1 MKYIRSFDSDSQVR
15 EVLKSPSRDYS
26 HKPLLYRVG
35 ESSHIS
41 YDDPRKHE
49 NSFYVRVR
57 ILEDQG
63 LGAFDPTFKFSVVP
77 EVDREFT
84 CTVDWGD
91 GTVETLTAKKDKYN
105 RYSLSHTYPSA
116 GEYEMEMY
124 DCSVR
129 YDLKGDP
136 DKSYQNMFYEYHQ
149 DFYRGYSTKAI
160 RICIPSFVKSI
171 GKSTFSQYEDF
182 EIHGDDLVSPY
193 TVPYGVKEIG
203 DYAWE
208 GCYGLYELNLPES
221 IKSIDSYV
229 VKLCEN
235 LKEFIIPDSCETIAG
250 LVVIGCT
257 KLKRIHIGKS
267 LKSIRWIYF
276 TKSVEEITC
285 NPDNQYFMVR
295 DGLLCDKS
303 GSSLIAIPP
312 SLRRDIVIPEGVT
325 TLGSNFG
332 YHGYPTDVRAAEGIE
347 GASVTQEQIDQFSN
361 NYHSL
366 SLPSTFISL
375 NTEATGGYTF
385 HGMTELESISV
396 HPDNPK
402 FTSQDGLLY
411 TKSMDTIVGYPT
423 GKRRYNPGTEV
434 IPEGVKTI
442 APTVFADT
450 YWLESI
456 SFPSTLES
464 IGKWAFEFYGFVENT
479 DYIPRLNTIY
489 SYAMT
494 APTLGE
500 EAFVSIPSNGTLHIK
515 AGATGYDAWLN
526 AGLTGWTIVEDL

>member
-1 MKYIRSFDSDSQVR
+1 MKYIRSFDSDSQAI

-26 HKPLLYRVG
+26 YKPLLYKVD
-35 ESSHIS
+35 ESSHIHIS
-41 YDDPRKHE
+41 YDDPRKHD
-49 NSFYVRVR
+49 NSFYVKVR

-77 EVDREFT
+77 EIDREFT

-129 YDLKGDP
+129 YDLKGNP
-136 DKSYQNMFYEYHQ
+136 DKLYQSMFYEWYK
-149 DFYRGYSTKAI
+149 DFSSGYKSKVLDVF
-160 RICIPSFVKSI
+160 IPDFVRSI
-171 GKSTFSQYEDF
+171 GKSTFEDLGEGSIEYPDSVSQF
-182 EIHGDDLVSPY
+182 LIS
-193 TVPYGVKEIG
+193 YGVKEIG

-208 GCYGLYELNLPES
+208 SCKGLRELNLPES
-221 IKSIDSYV
+221 IRSIGSFV
-229 VKLCEN
+229 VKYCPN

-250 LVVIGCT
+250 VVVIGCT
-257 KLKRIHIGKS
+257 KLERIHIGKS
-267 LKSIRWIYF
+267 LKSIEWIYY
-276 TKSVEEITC
+276 TDCVREITC
-285 NPDNQYFMVR
+285 DPDNQYFMTQ
-295 DGLLCDKS
+295 DGILYDKS
-303 GSSLIAIPP
+303 GETILSIPP
-312 SLRRDIVIPEGVT
+312 SVSQDVVIREGCIHMNEALLNAWQYPKDTVSQHT
-325 TLGSNFG
+325 HIDAFFPHFRTLS
-332 YHGYPTDVRAAEGIE
+332 I
-347 GASVTQEQIDQFSN
+347 
-361 NYHSL
+361 
-366 SLPSTFISL
+366 PSTLVDISPDY
-375 NTEATGGYTF
+375 AF
-385 HGMTELESISV
+385 HCMTELESISV

-402 FTSQDGLLY
+402 FTSRDGLLY
-411 TKSMDTIVGYPT
+411 NKSMDTLVGYPT

-434 IPEGVKTI
+434 IPEGVKVI

-464 IGKWAFEFYGFVENT
+464 IGKWAFEFYGFVEDT

-500 EAFVSIPSNGTLHIK
+500 EAFVSIPKNGTLHIK
-515 AGATGYDAWLN
+515 AGATGYNAWLN

>member
-1 MKYIRSFDSDSQVR
+1 MKYIRSFDSDSQAR

-26 HKPLLYRVG
+26 YKPLLYKVD
-35 ESSHIS
+35 ESSHIHIS
-41 YDDPRKHE
+41 YDDPRKHD
-49 NSFYVRVR
+49 NSFYVKVR

-77 EVDREFT
+77 EIDREFT

-129 YDLKGDP
+129 YDLKGSPEKP
-136 DKSYQNMFYEYHQ
+136 DKDFQSMFYEWYK
-149 DFYRGYSTKAI
+149 DFRSGYKSKVLDVF
-160 RICIPSFVKSI
+160 IPSFVESI
-171 GKSTFSQYEDF
+171 GWCTLKNIGNGSIEYPDSVRQFLIS
-182 EIHGDDLVSPY
+182 
-193 TVPYGVKEIG
+193 YGVKEIG

-208 GCYGLYELNLPES
+208 GCRGLYELNLPES
-221 IKSIDSYV
+221 IRSIGSYA
-229 VKLCEN
+229 VKFCPN
-235 LKEFIIPDSCETIAG
+235 LKEFIIPDSCETIKG
-250 LVVIGCT
+250 IVVIGCT

-267 LKSIRWIYF
+267 LKSIEWIFY
-276 TKSVEEITC
+276 TDCVREITC
-285 NPDNQYFMVR
+285 DPDNQYFMTQ
-295 DGLLCDKS
+295 DGILYDKS
-303 GSSLIAIPP
+303 GETILSIPP
-312 SLRRDIVIPEGVT
+312 SVSQDVVIREGCVHMNEALLNAWQYPKDT
-325 TLGSNFG
+325 VSQDTHIDAFFPHFRTLS
-332 YHGYPTDVRAAEGIE
+332 I
-347 GASVTQEQIDQFSN
+347 
-361 NYHSL
+361 
-366 SLPSTFISL
+366 PSTLVDIKIDY
-375 NTEATGGYTF
+375 AF
-385 HGMTELESISV
+385 HCMTELESISA
-396 HPDNPK
+396 HPDNPN

-411 TKSMDTIVGYPT
+411 TKSMDTLVGYPT
-423 GKRRYNPGTEV
+423 GKRRYNPGIEV

-464 IGKWAFEFYGFVENT
+464 IGKWAFEFYGFVEDT

-500 EAFVSIPSNGTLHIK
+500 DAFVSIPKNGTLHIK
-515 AGATGYDAWLN
+515 PGATGYDAWLN

>member
-1 MKYIRSFDSDSQVR
+1 MKYIRSFDSDSQAR

-49 NSFYVRVR
+49 NSFYVKVR

-136 DKSYQNMFYEYHQ
+136 DKSYQNMFYEYHR
-149 DFYRGYSTKAI
+149 DFYNGYSTKAI
-160 RICIPSFVKSI
+160 RICIPSFVRSI

-193 TVPYGVKEIG
+193 TVPYGVKTIG

-221 IKSIDSYV
+221 IRSIDSYV

-235 LKEFIIPDSCETIAG
+235 LKEFIIPDSCETIKG
-250 LVVIGCT
+250 MVVIGCT

-267 LKSIRWIYF
+267 LKSIGWIYF

-295 DGLLCDKS
+295 DGLLYDKS

-332 YHGYPTDVRAAEGIE
+332 SHGYPADVRGADGVE

-385 HGMTELESISV
+385 HGMAELESISV
-396 HPDNPK
+396 HPDNPN
-402 FTSQDGLLY
+402 FTSRDGLLY
-411 TKSMDTIVGYPT
+411 TKSMDTLVGYPT
-423 GKRRYNPGTEV
+423 GKRRYNPGIEV

-442 APTVFADT
+442 APTVLADT

-464 IGKWAFEFYGFVENT
+464 IGKWAFEFYGFVEDT

-500 EAFVSIPSNGTLHIK
+500 EAFVSIPANGTLHIK
-515 AGATGYDAWLN
+515 AGATGYNAWLN

>member
-1 MKYIRSFDSDSQVR
+1 MKYIRYFDSDSQAR

-35 ESSHIS
+35 ENSHIYIS
-41 YDDPRKHE
+41 YDDPRKYD
-49 NSFYVRVR
+49 NSFYVKVR

-129 YDLKGDP
+129 YDLKGSPELP
-136 DKSYQNMFYEYHQ
+136 DKDFQSMFYEWYK
-149 DFYRGYSTKAI
+149 DFRSGYKSKVLDVF
-160 RICIPSFVKSI
+160 IPSFVESI
-171 GKSTFSQYEDF
+171 GWCTFEGLEASG
-182 EIHGDDLVSPY
+182 GDDYSNTESQFLI
-193 TVPYGVKEIG
+193 PYGVKEIG

-208 GCYGLYELNLPES
+208 GCTGLRELNLPES
-221 IKSIDSYV
+221 IRSIGSFV
-229 VKLCEN
+229 VKFCPN
-235 LKEFIIPDSCETIAG
+235 LKEFVIPDSCETIKG
-250 LVVIGCT
+250 IVVIGST
-257 KLKRIHIGKS
+257 KLDRIHIGKS
-267 LKSIRWIYF
+267 LKSIEWIFY
-276 TKSVEEITC
+276 TDCVREITC
-285 NPDNQYFMVR
+285 DPDNQYFMTQE
-295 DGLLCDKS
+295 GILYDKS
-303 GSSLIAIPP
+303 GETILSIPP
-312 SLRRDIVIPEGVT
+312 SVSRDVVIREGCVHMNKDMLDSWQYPKDT
-325 TLGSNFG
+325 VSQHTHIDAFFPHFKTLS
-332 YHGYPTDVRAAEGIE
+332 I
-347 GASVTQEQIDQFSN
+347 
-361 NYHSL
+361 
-366 SLPSTFISL
+366 PSTLVDITL
-375 NTEATGGYTF
+375 DYAF
-385 HGMTELESISV
+385 HCMTELESISV
-396 HPDNPK
+396 HPDNPN
-402 FTSQDGLLY
+402 FTSRDGLLY
-411 TKSMDTIVGYPT
+411 TKSMDTLVGYPT
-423 GKRRYNPGTEV
+423 GKRRYNPGIEV

-442 APTVFADT
+442 APTVLADT

-464 IGKWAFEFYGFVENT
+464 IGKWAFEFYGFVEGT

-500 EAFVSIPSNGTLHIK
+500 EAFVSIPANGTLHIK
-515 AGATGYDAWLN
+515 AGATGYNAWLN

>member
-1 MKYIRSFDSDSQVR
+1 MKYIRSFDSDSQAR

-49 NSFYVRVR
+49 NSFYVKVR

-160 RICIPSFVKSI
+160 RICIPSFVRSI

-193 TVPYGVKEIG
+193 TVPYGVKTIG
-203 DYAWE
+203 GYAWE

-221 IKSIDSYV
+221 IRSIDSFV

-267 LKSIRWIYF
+267 LKSIGWIFY
-276 TKSVEEITC
+276 TDCVREITC
-285 NPDNQYFMVR
+285 DPDNQYFMTQE
-295 DGLLCDKS
+295 GILYDKS
-303 GSSLIAIPP
+303 GETILSIPP
-312 SLRRDIVIPEGVT
+312 SVSQDVVIREGCVHMNKDMLDSWQYPKKAVSQNT
-325 TLGSNFG
+325 HIDAFFPHFRTLS
-332 YHGYPTDVRAAEGIE
+332 I
-347 GASVTQEQIDQFSN
+347 
-361 NYHSL
+361 
-366 SLPSTFISL
+366 PSTLVDI
-375 NTEATGGYTF
+375 TPDYTF
-385 HGMTELESISV
+385 HCMTELESISV
-396 HPDNPK
+396 HPDNPN
-402 FTSQDGLLY
+402 FTSRDGLLY
-411 TKSMDTIVGYPT
+411 TKSMDTLVGYPT
-423 GKRRYNPGTEV
+423 GKRRYNPGIEV

-442 APTVFADT
+442 APTVLADT

-500 EAFVSIPSNGTLHIK
+500 EAFVSIPANGTLHIK
-515 AGATGYDAWLN
+515 AGATGYNAWLN